1 MMNDAQVKTQK
12 RVTDHGE
19 VFTNQREI
27 DSMLDL
33 VNCECERLDSR
44 FLEPACGDGNF
55 LETIILRKLKLLK
68 PYKNS
73 EIEFTKNLYILI
85 TSLYGI
91 EILEDN
97 TVRCR
102 ERLSI
107 IAYSAFKKNFNENK
121 AVLKAINYILEKNI
135 IHGDALT
142 LMRVDGSNKPIT
154 FTEWSLINDKFQRR
168 EFTLD
173 ALLKYEANSEYNL
186 FSAAGED
193 IYIPTPIKEY
203 PLVKFMEIGQDV

>member
-1 MMNDAQVKTQK
+1 MNNSQVKTKK

-19 VFTNQREI
+19 VFTNQREVNA
-27 DSMLDL
+27 MLDL
-33 VNCECERLDSR
+33 VKHECERLDSR

-55 LETIILRKLKLLK
+55 LETILARKLKLLH
-68 PYKNS
+68 PYKKS
-73 EIEFTKNLYILI
+73 EIEYIKNLYVLI
-85 TSLYGI
+85 SSLYGV

-97 TVRCR
+97 TIKCR
-102 ERLSI
+102 ERLGS
-107 IAYSAFKKNFNENK
+107 IAYSAFKKNFNENN
-121 AVLKAINYILEKNI
+121 AVLKAIKFILEKNI

-173 ALLKYEANSEYNL
+173 ALLKNEANSEYNL

-203 PLVKFMEIGQDV
+203 SLVPFMEIGQDV